1 MRRLVYAGGFD
12 YLMDMGFESKEPVI
26 KPFKPTDAQQIVLG
40 ESEDSSD
47 QGRSDDSRSNERHQ
61 PYNRLTV
68 DDVIEREQFHR
79 N

>member
-1 MRRLVYAGGFD
+1 
-12 YLMDMGFESKEPVI
+12 MDMGFESKEPVI
-26 KPFKPTDAQQIVLG
+26 KPCKPTDAQQIVLG

-47 QGRSDDSRSNERHQ
+47 QGRSDDPRSDERHQ

-68 DDVIEREQFHR
+68 GDEIERDQFHG